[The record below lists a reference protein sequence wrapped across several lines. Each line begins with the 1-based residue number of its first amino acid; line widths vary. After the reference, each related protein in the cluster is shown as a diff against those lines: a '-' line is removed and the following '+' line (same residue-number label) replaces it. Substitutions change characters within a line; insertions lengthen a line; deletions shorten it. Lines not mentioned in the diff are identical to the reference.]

1 MDNTLDRY
9 KTLVRDVI
17 LEHATH
23 KPAHGNITTRAVI
36 DEEHD
41 IYQVIDIGWQGK
53 RRVFGV
59 ILHVDIIGNKIWI
72 QYDGTE
78 HGVAKALVEAGVPC
92 ESIVL
97 GFKPEHVRPHTEF
110 AVA

>member
-1 MDNTLDRY
+1 MDKSVERY
-9 KTLVRDVI
+9 RTIVRDII

-23 KPAHGNITTRAVI
+23 KPSHGEITTRAVI

-41 IYQVIDIGWQGK
+41 SYQVVDIGWQGK

-59 ILHVDIIGNKIWI
+59 ILHIDIIDDKIWI

-78 HGVAKALVEAGVPC
+78 HGVATTLVEAGIPRTA
-92 ESIVL
+92 IVL
-97 GFKPEHVRPHTEF
+97 GFKPEHVRPHTQF